1 ITDIRAEAQRLQS
14 EIAAHRSRIE
24 FNRQRKDELADLIE
38 RARND
43 IDTAESKRKQHS
55 AQIRESDA
63 LIEKTQR
70 FLQSK
75 QDELAKVTELLD
87 KLRAKREAR
96 EAHRETA
103 RATLS
108 KYEARIDKLEDELA
122 GITARRELTEEQI
135 RQIASEIKEAGKT
148 REKIAAA
155 IAAAHKSTET
165 EGKKVEE
172 LLAQSQAAETNL
184 R

>member
-1 ITDIRAEAQRLQS
+1 LDKIDIEITEIRAEAQRLQT

-70 FLQSK
+70 FLQAK

-87 KLRAKREAR
+87 KLRAKREDR
-96 EAHRETA
+96 QVDRDTA
-103 RATLS
+103 RATRS
-108 KYEARIDKLEDELA
+108 ECKAPVDRLEGELA
-122 GITARRELTEEQI
+122 GITARRELTQKQI
-135 RQIASEIKEAGKT
+135 RQLSIE
-148 REKIAAA
+148 
-155 IAAAHKSTET
+155 
-165 EGKKVEE
+165 
-172 LLAQSQAAETNL
+172 
-184 R
+184 